1 MPSSPPAEGPSNF
14 RFVTPVAHDPEHD
27 ALVEMIDRALD
38 GLPGP
43 WSVGV
48 CRGTVVNW
56 VILSIFRDD
65 GFECSLFLD
74 EPLKQTTLYVRE
86 QLENGLRMHHG
97 DGWSPAPGAVR
108 KPSS

>member
-1 MPSSPPAEGPSNF
+1 MTSSPAEGPSNF
-14 RFVTPVAHDPEHD
+14 RFVTPLAEGPEQD
-27 ALVEMIDRALD
+27 ALVEVVDRALD

-48 CRGTVVNW
+48 CRGNVVNW

-74 EPLKQTTLYVRE
+74 EPMKQTALFVRE
-86 QLENGLRMHHG
+86 QLEGALRMYHG
-97 DGWSPAPGAVR
+97 QGWSPAPGPV
-108 KPSS
+108 KQSSS